1 MEEPN
6 PYSPPKSNTYD
17 HTHSLKRH
25 TLQIAARKTP
35 ASSKLKLLIDQLR
48 RPAVACED
56 LRAGILEDPCS
67 KAKDLSSSA
76 VRSYCQLSKARAI
89 NYKEVVHLWG
99 ERGMI
104 DNKKAARAAA
114 GEEKKGRELQKKPS
128 QRGGK
133 LKLSA

>member
-1 MEEPN
+1 M
-6 PYSPPKSNTYD
+6 
-17 HTHSLKRH
+17 
-25 TLQIAARKTP
+25 
-35 ASSKLKLLIDQLR
+35 
-48 RPAVACED
+48 
-56 LRAGILEDPCS
+56 
-67 KAKDLSSSA
+67 
-76 VRSYCQLSKARAI
+76 
-89 NYKEVVHLWG
+89 WG